1 MLSDDFV
8 GSCFDTARGIVMKW
22 PFFRSFRRRAAIRRC
37 RLKWMS
43 QAESLEARN
52 LMTAWVVNHLDQVH
66 VSVTGI
72 VIDLTHQSA
81 ANDDSVLVIQGTD
94 KKDVISLRLSD
105 SSTGSV
111 EVMLNKEQTVY
122 PGPFQLIVVHARK
135 GNDKVTID
143 PSLTVPTLQFG
154 GLGNDSLIGGMA
166 GDMLVGGDGADVLV
180 GSQGRDQLFGGRG
193 ADRLYGNL
201 MTATG
206 EADGDN
212 ILIDDFFVREYDVQ
226 ELHALSEDWGS
237 DETRETRVDAVNQIL
252 ADSLLADKKRDTSF
266 AASDSDW
273 VVSAEVSRDEA
284 WYGQPGIRSAWFS
297 LPLRDSN
304 GFIVYRVR
312 SDYQEGVTNIRVL
325 LSDELATGE
334 AYPVVY
340 VLPVESGDG
349 SAYGDGLLTVKRL
362 GLQSQHRALFVAP
375 TYSRTPWYFDH
386 ATKQQISNETYFR
399 AVVVPFVESRYQ
411 ALAEPDG
418 RLLLGFSKSGL
429 GAFTMLLRH
438 PDFFG
443 RAFAFD
449 SPLNWTNPYTFIDTL
464 GTASNY
470 DNYRLTNLLP
480 QQAELLRGQSARL
493 FMLGYNYSFAREH
506 HAQIHKLMDLLSI
519 PHVYLPGVYRAHRWD
534 SGWVQMA
541 VDLLMS

>member
-1 MLSDDFV
+1 
-8 GSCFDTARGIVMKW
+8 MKW
-22 PFFRSFRRRAAIRRC
+22 PFLRSSPRRAAFLRYGR
-37 RLKWMS
+37 KWMH

-52 LMTAWVVNHLDQVH
+52 LMAAWVVNHLNQIHADA
-66 VSVTGI
+66 TGL
-72 VIDLTHQSA
+72 VIDPTSQPP
-81 ANDDSVLVIQGTD
+81 DDDGNVLVVQGTD
-94 KKDVISLRLSD
+94 KSDVVTLRLSD

-111 EVMLNKEQTVY
+111 EVLVNKERTIHS
-122 PGPFQLIVVHARK
+122 GPFQWIVVHARK
-135 GNDKVTID
+135 GNDRITID

-154 GLGNDSLIGGMA
+154 GVGNDSLVGGMA
-166 GDMLVGGDGADVLV
+166 DDVLVGGDGADMLV

-193 ADRLYGNL
+193 ADRLIGNL
-201 MTATG
+201 TTATG

-212 ILIDDFFVREYDVQ
+212 ILIDDYFVRDYDVQ
-226 ELHALSEDWGS
+226 KLRELWAAWGS
-237 DETRETRVDAVNQIL
+237 DKTPESRVRDVEQVL
-252 ADSLLADKKRDTSF
+252 AGNLRADQSRDTAF
-266 AASDSDW
+266 AASDSDLI
-273 VVSAEVSRDEA
+273 VSAEVSRDEA

-297 LPLRDSN
+297 LPSRDSN
-304 GFIVYRVR
+304 GFVVYRVR
-312 SDYQEGVTNIRVL
+312 SDYQEGITKIRVL
-325 LSDELATGE
+325 LSDGLATGE

-340 VLPVESGDG
+340 VLPVESGEG

-375 TYSRTPWYFDH
+375 TYWRTPWYFDH
-386 ATKQQISNETYFR
+386 AAKQQISNETYFR
-399 AVVVPFVESRYQ
+399 AVVVPFVESHYQ

-493 FMLGYNYSFAREH
+493 LMLGYNYAFAREH
-506 HAQIHKLMDLLSI
+506 HAQIHTLMDRLSI
-519 PHVYLPGVYRAHRWD
+519 PHVYLPGVSRAHRWD
-534 SGWVQMA
+534 SGWVKLA
-541 VDLLMS
+541 VDLLLS